1 MIRRSTKIEEND
13 SSMICYAFET
23 VFISI
28 VSLSFGIAEAVILS
42 ANKEAKNA
50 CGDGIWYCVLVLCIL
65 HFCNIIAEICRLS
78 SDEKNISSLPF
89 IILAINIWGV
99 VAYYDIDDK
108 CHTVYVD
115 KYPDLLNMLYA
126 EVITS
131 FIAFGI
137 CGVYCC
143 CGCFSLCFTMFGN
156 MDDAKPN
163 MQQAI
168 EQAKKELEYSPNVH
182 STQPPLI
189 RQNSKVGENIV

>member
-1 MIRRSTKIEEND
+1 MIRRSTKIEENN
-13 SSMICYAFET
+13 SSIVCNAF
-23 VFISI
+23 VFAFISI

-89 IILAINIWGV
+89 IILVINIWAC
-99 VAYYDIDDK
+99 VAFYDIDTD
-108 CHTVYVD
+108 CRDMYMD
-115 KYPDLLNMLYA
+115 KYSDLWYMLYA

-156 MDDAKPN
+156 MDDAKPH
-163 MQQAI
+163 MKQVV
-168 EQAKKELEYSPNVH
+168 EQTRKELEYTSTVNENV
-182 STQPPLI
+182 
-189 RQNSKVGENIV
+189 